1 MRRITYALLISA
13 ASVLASHA
21 KEPPVITVTSKPTG
35 RLISAV
41 PKWELYSDGTVSI
54 RRYDGTKRTKRIA
67 QAKVEAFLK
76 KLDKLGFYRITNQ
89 SVDAS
94 IDKFTTKMTR
104 TSHGVTAE
112 VERVV
117 ITDCDLSTIA
127 VRRAGKQHTV
137 T

>member
-67 QAKVEAFLK
+67 QAKVEALLK
-76 KLDKLGFYRITNQ
+76 KLDNLGFYCITNQ

-117 ITDCDLSTIA
+117 ITDCDLSTI
-127 VRRAGKQHTV
+127 
-137 T
+137 